1 MRNLS
6 LAITACLFVAPAASM
21 SQQITGDKLCETVA
35 PIMIEFATAISAI
48 PDQFEKTY
56 AMLSSADQARFA
68 AAKERGIALGNLS
81 KDYRSEFLKACFNG

>member
-6 LAITACLFVAPAASM
+6 LAIAAFMSVAPTASM
-21 SQQITGDKLCETVA
+21 SQQLTGEKLCETVA

-56 AMLSSADQARFA
+56 AMLSPADQTKFA

-81 KDYRSEFLKACFNG
+81 KDYRSEFLKACFSG